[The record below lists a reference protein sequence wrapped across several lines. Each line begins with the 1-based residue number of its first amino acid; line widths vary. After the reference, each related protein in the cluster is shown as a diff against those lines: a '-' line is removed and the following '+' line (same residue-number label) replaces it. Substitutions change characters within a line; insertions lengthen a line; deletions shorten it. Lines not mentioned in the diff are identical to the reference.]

1 MVLVFLCMCVGQI
14 KEANYKQ
21 LQGILNALLI
31 LRDTCWRLLN
41 ALVHGS
47 TLSQWLCGVFV
58 IHNNWCLLTHAHTYT
73 HAHTHTHT
81 HTKKHTKEL
90 RNSQYI
96 LLHLEYNYSLSDDLY
111 SWHESWFTAINI
123 AWLFLKHAARACRLV
138 LLFGMLRRASTNAN
152 QNWLHQICSNF
163 LIFLASI
170 VDFRHRCRYK
180 SKFTYVHYNVTCA
193 VMKRNLVNGVS

>member
-1 MVLVFLCMCVGQI
+1 MVAHFHSDCVVS
-14 KEANYKQ
+14 
-21 LQGILNALLI
+21 LS
-31 LRDTCWRLLN
+31 
-41 ALVHGS
+41 S
-47 TLSQWLCGVFV
+47 TIIGAFS
-58 IHNNWCLLTHAHTYT
+58 HMRTHT
-73 HAHTHTHT
+73 HMHTHTHKQA
-81 HTKKHTKEL
+81 HKRAEKL
-90 RNSQYI
+90 QYI

-111 SWHESWFTAINI
+111 SWHEWWFTAINI